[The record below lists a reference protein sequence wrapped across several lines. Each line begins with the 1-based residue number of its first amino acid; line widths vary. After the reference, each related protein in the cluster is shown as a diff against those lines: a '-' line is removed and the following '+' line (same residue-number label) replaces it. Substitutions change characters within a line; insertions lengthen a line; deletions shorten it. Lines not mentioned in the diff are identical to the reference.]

1 MNQTEDIRIEK
12 DENENAGSMYYDILA
27 NKYRNARRVVLVC
40 LILFLA
46 FMIIFGYRDMK
57 ISNFRYL
64 FKYQTI
70 NAFTLDDMYIDVVH
84 SAGSGAVFALYKGDL
99 AVLGEDKISL
109 CRLDD
114 ELIYKEY
121 TVGAKNTLAVGG
133 KYFAVYQ
140 TGGKTIA
147 LYDSFSRV
155 YDAALESPVGLVS
168 LGDNGAVAVYTK
180 ENGST
185 VTVYDDGFSEKF
197 QWRSS
202 SRVVL
207 DMAFSSD
214 GERLAVLSMGV
225 KNGAFDS
232 ELTVFDLIS
241 KKVLFTKTYPK
252 KQAVDV
258 EFFEDKRILV
268 SVGGVLCL
276 YDRDGD
282 EETELFGFS
291 LYSKEQNSLAVIS
304 AVGEITVFSSRGKEL
319 WCAESV
325 GAVSQMRL
333 ENGAVCT
340 VGDAIA
346 AVYYEDGE
354 FSSAAIP
361 AGALDFFVADDG
373 SFILCYATQTVR
385 ATP

>member
-12 DENENAGSMYYDILA
+12 DENENADGMYYDILA
-27 NKYRNARRVVLVC
+27 NKYRNVRRGVLIC
-40 LILFLA
+40 LVLFLA
-46 FMIIFGYRDMK
+46 FMIFFGYRNMRV
-57 ISNFRYL
+57 SNFRYL
-64 FKYQTI
+64 FKYQAI
-70 NAFTLDDMYIDVVH
+70 NAFTLDDVYIDVVH
-84 SAGSGAVFALYKGDL
+84 SAGSGASFALYKGDL

-109 CRLDD
+109 YRLDD

-121 TVGAKNTLAVGG
+121 TAGAKSTLAVGG

-155 YDAALESPVGLVS
+155 YDASLEAPVGLVS
-168 LGDNGAVAVYTK
+168 LGDDGAVAVYTK

-185 VTVYDDGFSEKF
+185 VTVYGDGFSEKF

-232 ELTVFDLIS
+232 ELAVFDLAS
-241 KKVLFTKTYPK
+241 EKVLFTKTYPK

-258 EFFEDKRILV
+258 EFFEDGRIFV
-268 SVGGVLCL
+268 SLGGTLCL
-276 YDRDGD
+276 YDRSGD
-282 EETELFGFS
+282 EETDLFGFS
-291 LYSKEQNSLAVIS
+291 LYSKEKNSLAVIS

-319 WCAESV
+319 WHTESV

-340 VGDAIA
+340 VGDALA
-346 AVYYEDGE
+346 TVYYEDGE